1 MLNRETDIIREN
13 DRDFINV
20 SSQNRLIKKM
30 IGTSAENVYGFGV
43 LFGQLFDKH
52 KVEEMNG
59 TYWLRV
65 PNSDNTVY
73 GEDVNLVTIK

>member
-1 MLNRETDIIREN
+1 MLNKQTDIIREN
-13 DRDFINV
+13 NRDFINV
-20 SSQNRLIKKM
+20 TSTNRLIKKM
-30 IGTSAENVYGFGV
+30 VGTSAENIYGFGI

-52 KVEEMNG
+52 KVEEMSG

-65 PNSDNTVY
+65 PASDNTVY